1 MGINDPVAEE
11 DLEAV
16 DANDPIVKDD
26 MEEKMSSSLEPATA
40 QPTTPIKVNETKEV
54 YEDNESVVGSNTKDE
69 TFVSKIV
76 DSIEKSL
83 RDREDDESLCEIN
96 QSNMSVSFEKVDGK
110 YKCPS
115 CDKNF
120 KFLTYLKAHRNS
132 NTSCLM
138 TINGRKK
145 RSSMN
150 FSRIQL

>member
-1 MGINDPVAEE
+1 MGKDSVVEE
-11 DLEAV
+11 DLNVAN
-16 DANDPIVKDD
+16 ANDPIVEDA
-26 MEEKMSSSLEPATA
+26 MEEKMSSSSEPATA
-40 QPTTPIKVNETKEV
+40 QPTTPIKVLETKEV
-54 YEDNESVVGSNTKDE
+54 YDDNESVVGSNTKDE

-83 RDREDDESLCEIN
+83 RDREDEESLFEIN

-132 NTSCLM
+132 KTSCVM

-150 FSRIQL
+150 FSRIQH